1 MSAER
6 WPALPLGAWRD
17 TCATL
22 HLWSQVVGKLALPTT
37 ALVNHHW
44 NLTLHY
50 AARGLATLPM
60 NYEGRTLVGLFDFVS
75 HELILEASDGKRE
88 VVRLQPKT
96 VAQFYG
102 EVMQALERMDIRIPV
117 RTKPAEVA
125 DGIAFEKD
133 TIHRAYDA
141 DYAHAF
147 WRALDSMRP
156 VFEEFRARFVGKCSP
171 VHFFWG
177 GFDLACTRFSGRR
190 APERPGADA
199 MMREAYSHEVI
210 SHGFWPGTG
219 DMDAAFYGYCAP
231 EPAGFG
237 DCRVRPPAAFYSR
250 DFKEFLL
257 PYEAVRT
264 SASPEKDLM
273 AFLESTYEAGAKL
286 ASWDREA
293 LERNVNSALD
303 AR

>member
-1 MSAER
+1 MSGDR
-6 WPALPLGAWRD
+6 WPALPLAAWRD

-22 HLWSQVVGKLALPTT
+22 HMWSQVVGKLALPTT

-60 NYEGRTLVGLFDFVS
+60 NYEGRTFVGLFDFVS
-75 HELILEASDGKRE
+75 HELVLEASDGKRE
-88 VVRLQPKT
+88 VVRLAPKT

-102 EVMQALERMDIRIPV
+102 EVTRALERMDIRIPV

-125 DGIAFEKD
+125 DGIPFERD
-133 TIHRAYDA
+133 TVHRAYDA
-141 DYAHAF
+141 QYAHAF

-231 EPAGFG
+231 EPPGFG
-237 DCRVRPPAAFYSR
+237 DCKARPAAAFYSK

-264 SASPEKDLM
+264 ASSPEKDLM
-273 AFLESTYEAGAKL
+273 AFLESTYEAGARL
-286 ASWDREA
+286 AHWDREA
-293 LERNVNSALD
+293 LERM
-303 AR
+303 